1 MHGDWQHSPT
11 LAGATMKAAVLA
23 MAAVVASQWPQ
34 CMADSTQGLVRELLA
49 TTHGWSSGRVEARSA
64 RQMERM
70 RRVLEELQEVEGGDD
85 MAQLPA
91 ATCSRVLDSCEYLA
105 HKLGD
110 KALAAD
116 YAMKM
121 AATPVCQDRKQSGEC
136 FKDMASKALCRLH
149 ELRRLDEATAYFR
162 EISQLRSPSGLRLA
176 PWQSEWQTPS
186 FYYPDGRRLNL
197 FPDSP
202 GQLRGKPWWDPGLD
216 EPASLAEVRSALET
230 NFAEMQAEV
239 VALLGEAGGWQL
251 EGDHEAVQA
260 GSWTE
265 YILFSRSKDSEI
277 PTWNDEHCA
286 KVPTIC
292 RVVSS
297 LAAVTGTVS
306 GIGHDGQP
314 RQLDQGPGQV
324 TILRMAP
331 GTQLEAHSGPQNSR
345 LTAHLPLVVPS
356 VDGLPVGAAGLR
368 IGPPGRDGEFDWR
381 VWKEGEVMIFD
392 DSFEHESRWPEPTSE
407 AVVGGTARYVLYS
420 SLWHPDTGA
429 LTSPGPERRWHGA
442 HHKAHRG
449 RGRRNRAPAHKAKAK
464 QQHIDDGDSGESSS
478 GSLSATAAIRLEI
491 ERLYAKHNPSKLESV
506 PALLTKY
513 EGVEQELLY
522 SIKQKYDV
530 AEIDMD
536 DL

>member
-1 MHGDWQHSPT
+1 
-11 LAGATMKAAVLA
+11 MKAAVLA

-34 CMADSTQGLVRELLA
+34 CMGDKTQGPVRELLA
-49 TTHGWSSGRVEARSA
+49 TTHGWTSGRVEAKSA

-70 RRVLEELQEVEGGDD
+70 RRVLEELQEVEAGGD
-85 MAQLPA
+85 MPQLPA
-91 ATCSRVLDSCEYLA
+91 ATRSRVLDSCEYLA

-121 AATPVCQDRKQSGEC
+121 AADPVCQDRKQSGEC
-136 FKDMASKALCRLH
+136 FKEMASKALCRLH

-162 EISQLRSPSGLRLA
+162 EISQLRSPTGLRLA
-176 PWQSEWQTPS
+176 PWQSEWQTPA

-202 GQLRGKPWWDPGLD
+202 GRLRGRPWWDPGPD
-216 EPASLAEVRSALET
+216 EPASLAEVRSTLEA
-230 NFAEMQAEV
+230 NFAAMQAEV
-239 VALLGEAGGWQL
+239 VALLGEAGEWQL
-251 EGDHEAVQA
+251 EGDHDAVQA

-265 YILFSRSKDSEI
+265 YMLFSRSKDSEI

-292 RVVSS
+292 RVVSG

-306 GIGHDGQP
+306 GIGPDGQP

-368 IGPPGRDGEFDWR
+368 IGGPPGEDGEFEWR
-381 VWKEGEVMIFD
+381 VWKEGELMIFD
-392 DSFEHESRWPEPTSE
+392 DSFEHESRWPEPLS
-407 AVVGGTARYVLYS
+407 AAAVGGTDRYVLYS
-420 SLWHPDTGA
+420 SLWHPDTGT
-429 LTSPGPERRWHGA
+429 LTAAGPERRWHSA
-442 HHKAHRG
+442 RHKAGRG
-449 RGRRNRAPAHKAKAK
+449 RGRRKRVAAQKTQATQPHT
-464 QQHIDDGDSGESSS
+464 DDGVDGDSGS
-478 GSLSATAAIRLEI
+478 GSWSAAAAIRSEI
-491 ERLYAKHNPSKLESV
+491 ERLYSKHNPAKMESV
-506 PALLTKY
+506 PTLLKKY
-513 EGVEQELLY
+513 EGMEQELLD
-522 SIKQKYDV
+522 SIKQKYNV
-530 AEIDMD
+530 VEIDME